1 MSVILS
7 VADNAFSL
15 SNTISFLLVC
25 IIVYLILFGDDFLDG
40 WTADVVHAPTGCRIG
55 SWAQEP

>member
-7 VADNAFSL
+7 VAVNAFSL

-40 WTADVVHAPTGCRIG
+40 
-55 SWAQEP
+55 